1 MVSSRSFL
9 EVLIDGLPR
18 DFVKAQPVIRAEIAP
33 ILIKFDKGTLEH
45 FIDLIRRKTKTSR
58 KAIDAEIEAAEE
70 EERLNQ
76 SKKEEKVDPEV
87 EKEAQALAM
96 DPMLFRKRIN
106 TVNEAGVVG
115 ERGVIAMYMCA
126 LDSRLLPED
135 PVSPNVLAMKNAGH
149 FGSGKSYTLTT
160 CLQIYPK
167 SAYYL
172 MTNGSAKS
180 IFFLKG
186 GLKHKALIVTEGFQF
201 QTNNAVD
208 SELVYS
214 IRSLLSE
221 GRISYSV
228 VEKDEDGHL
237 ITIEKKLEG
246 PTSFLTT
253 TTMESLE
260 AQFEDRLF
268 TIHPDES
275 IDQTKSVLMRIAEQ
289 RDGTF
294 KGLDQKTIDS
304 WKLFHQSLKPV
315 NVLIPFA
322 RDIIQFINKNA
333 TVPLATRRASK
344 RVMTVIQTVACA
356 YQHQR
361 QKDDQGRVT
370 AEISDYWMALQIVH
384 EAFRENMGDQSKN
397 TEERLKVIK
406 EEGKILPKE
415 LAKRLGVSGS
425 AISGWSNKK
434 VREEVLVWCDE
445 FDEVFLNDKDL
456 KKAKHSGKAYLKIS
470 DSYIPINVAGLP
482 TPFDLTGDPKWNEG
496 GEFLLRYDLELKI
509 KPVADK
515 VFTPVKE
522 VLIPHLNT
530 PEDKEPV
537 NNIHNSEN
545 EKTGVKVF
553 SHYEGKVIDF
563 ESFPF

>member
-1 MVSSRSFL
+1 MTQEGRNVFLVELPRPQGKDKIDLNEYFLNHTADDLRTLMVSSRSFL

-208 SELVYS
+208 SELV
-214 IRSLLSE
+214 
-221 GRISYSV
+221 
-228 VEKDEDGHL
+228 
-237 ITIEKKLEG
+237 
-246 PTSFLTT
+246 
-253 TTMESLE
+253 
-260 AQFEDRLF
+260 
-268 TIHPDES
+268 
-275 IDQTKSVLMRIAEQ
+275 
-289 RDGTF
+289 
-294 KGLDQKTIDS
+294 
-304 WKLFHQSLKPV
+304 
-315 NVLIPFA
+315 
-322 RDIIQFINKNA
+322 
-333 TVPLATRRASK
+333 
-344 RVMTVIQTVACA
+344 
-356 YQHQR
+356 
-361 QKDDQGRVT
+361 
-370 AEISDYWMALQIVH
+370 
-384 EAFRENMGDQSKN
+384 
-397 TEERLKVIK
+397 
-406 EEGKILPKE
+406 
-415 LAKRLGVSGS
+415 
-425 AISGWSNKK
+425 
-434 VREEVLVWCDE
+434 
-445 FDEVFLNDKDL
+445 
-456 KKAKHSGKAYLKIS
+456 
-470 DSYIPINVAGLP
+470 
-482 TPFDLTGDPKWNEG
+482 
-496 GEFLLRYDLELKI
+496 
-509 KPVADK
+509 
-515 VFTPVKE
+515 
-522 VLIPHLNT
+522 
-530 PEDKEPV
+530 
-537 NNIHNSEN
+537 
-545 EKTGVKVF
+545 
-553 SHYEGKVIDF
+553 
-563 ESFPF
+563 